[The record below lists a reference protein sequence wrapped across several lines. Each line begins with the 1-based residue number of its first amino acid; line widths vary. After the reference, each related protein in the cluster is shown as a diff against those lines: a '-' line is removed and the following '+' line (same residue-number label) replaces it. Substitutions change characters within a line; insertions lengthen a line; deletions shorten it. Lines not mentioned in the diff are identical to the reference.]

1 MSEVSLSLPVISD
14 QNIVLTDQEAREVFV
29 FFWPERKRGIEGM
42 SMNLDAR
49 RYAQALLI
57 VAVDASYMVGFVD
70 ILINA
75 IIRKK
80 PGASVRSLIKKVTR
94 KYVTHWWKRAT
105 EEDLTDAKIYDTVR
119 ASIALKQKSR
129 FEMLLA
135 GIVSLPRELPSFAVS
150 DLAAGN
156 LVWV

>member
-1 MSEVSLSLPVISD
+1 MSDVSLSLPVISD
-14 QNIVLTDQEAREVFV
+14 QNVVLTDQEAKEVFV
-29 FFWPERKRGIEGM
+29 FFWPERKRAIEGM

-57 VAVDASYMVGFVD
+57 VAVDASYLVGFVD

-80 PGASVRSLIKKVTR
+80 PGASVRALVKKITR
-94 KYVTHWWKRAT
+94 KYVKHWWNHAT
-105 EEDLTDAKIYDTVR
+105 EEDLTDAKIYDSVR
-119 ASIALKQKSR
+119 ATIALKQKSR

-135 GIVSLPRELPSFAVS
+135 GIASLPRELPSFAVS
-150 DLAAGN
+150 DLSAGN
-156 LVWV
+156 LVWI

>member
-1 MSEVSLSLPVISD
+1 MGDVSLSLPVIID
-14 QNIVLTDQEAREVFV
+14 QNVVLTEQEAKEVFI
-29 FFWPERKRGIEGM
+29 FFWPERKHAIEGM
-42 SMNLDAR
+42 TINLDAK

-57 VAVDASYMVGFVD
+57 VAVDASYLIGFID

-80 PGASVRSLIKKVTR
+80 PGASVQALVKKISR
-94 KYVTHWWKRAT
+94 KYVKHWWNYAS
-105 EEDLTDAKIYDTVR
+105 EEDLGDAKVYDSVR
-119 ASIALKQKSR
+119 ATIALKQKSR

-135 GIVSLPRELPSFAVS
+135 GIVSLPRKLPSFATS
-150 DLAAGN
+150 GLSAGN

>member
-1 MSEVSLSLPVISD
+1 MSDVSLSLPVISD
-14 QNIVLTDQEAREVFV
+14 QNVVLTYEEAREVFV
-29 FFWPERKRGIEGM
+29 FFWPERKRAIEEM
-42 SMNLDAR
+42 SINLDAR

-80 PGASVRSLIKKVTR
+80 PGASVRALIKKVTR
-94 KYVTHWWKRAT
+94 KYMRHWWKHAT

-119 ASIALKQKSR
+119 ATVALKQKSR

-135 GIVSLPRELPSFAVS
+135 GIASLPRELPSFEVS
-150 DLAAGN
+150 DLTSGN